1 MQALDTFLFE
11 DLHAWNVY
19 SSSRAG
25 CSCTL
30 GSRLELS
37 QVACQ
42 LFTQCDLHV
51 HDQHDTYGFRLLK
64 YLYYVAVIT
73 SSLCQ
78 GRVTKYL
85 GGRHTMLR
93 TGSSAHS
100 CMKCQV
106 ICEAAVSMM
115 GSPLCQRALPPFP
128 PAWPCALLVAPPI
141 LVVAALACSMHGLS

>member
-1 MQALDTFLFE
+1 MALMQALDTFLFE

-51 HDQHDTYGFRLLK
+51 HDQHDTCDRCRGIYTTLL
-64 YLYYVAVIT
+64 
-73 SSLCQ
+73 
-78 GRVTKYL
+78 
-85 GGRHTMLR
+85 
-93 TGSSAHS
+93 
-100 CMKCQV
+100 
-106 ICEAAVSMM
+106 
-115 GSPLCQRALPPFP
+115 
-128 PAWPCALLVAPPI
+128 
-141 LVVAALACSMHGLS
+141 